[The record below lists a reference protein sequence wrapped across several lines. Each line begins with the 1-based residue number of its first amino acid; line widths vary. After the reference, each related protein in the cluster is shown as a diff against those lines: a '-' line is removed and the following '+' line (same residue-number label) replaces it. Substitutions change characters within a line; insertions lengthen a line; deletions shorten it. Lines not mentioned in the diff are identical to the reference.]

1 MLNMNID
8 TLLSNSGVD
17 VTSIKKMIADKNYK
31 ELYSSYPEAI
41 ELMCFVTSEY
51 EFNDFISEMGEIDE
65 EAFLLALA
73 ATRSL
78 CCWFGVNEEDEM
90 EQYKKSLNGE
100 YTVIFNDRYQ
110 EGTYYIFPN

>member
-1 MLNMNID
+1 MNID

-17 VTSIKKMIADKNYK
+17 VTSIKKMLTDKNYN

-41 ELMCFVTSEY
+41 EFMCFVTSEY
-51 EFNDFISEMGEIDE
+51 EFNDFLSEMGEIDE

-73 ATRSL
+73 ATNSL
-78 CCWFGVNEEDEM
+78 CRWFGVNEEDEK
-90 EQYKKSLNGE
+90 EQYLKNLNDE
-100 YTVIFNDRYQ
+100 YTVIFNDRYN